1 MLPPE
6 CGGAR
11 PVKVMVVVVGKAR
24 GVLAEAVREYEH
36 RAGRYWKLEVVEVGQ
51 ESARSL
57 SGDQVKAAEAKRILD
72 RIPAHLEVVALTR
85 DGKGMHSPALARWL
99 ETRSVEAAPG
109 VAFVIGGAFG
119 LGEAVLD
126 RSRTSLSLSDMTLPH
141 EMARLFLAEQ
151 LYRAGT
157 ILRGEPYHKG

>member
-1 MLPPE
+1 MLFAENTRALPL
-6 CGGAR
+6 
-11 PVKVMVVVVGKAR
+11 KIMIVVVGKSR

-36 RAGRYWKLEVVEVGQ
+36 RAGRYWKLEVVEVSQ

-57 SGDQVKAAEAKRILD
+57 SGEQVKAAEARRILD

-85 DGKGMHSPALARWL
+85 DGKGMHSTALARWL
-99 ETRSVEAAPG
+99 ETRLVEAMPG